1 MKILHVV
8 PNVSEEASGPAY
20 SVPSLARAIARLGH
34 DVELFSVLGASLPAE
49 RGFTHRVYPRAS
61 LLPQLWRSP
70 ALARALAGAAPGAD
84 VLHSHSLWVMPNIY
98 PGWIRRSASTE
109 LVVSPRGTLS
119 AWALNHSRWKK
130 KLVWALAQGRV
141 VRAAACLHATAENE
155 YRDLRALALGQPICI
170 IPNGIDV
177 PATSAL
183 DEPLAEGEL
192 RTLLYIGRL
201 HVKKG
206 IDRLLRAWAA
216 IARERPDW
224 CLRIVGPDD
233 GGHEAQLR
241 GLAATLR
248 APRVTFAAAVYGEC
262 KRAQYRRADLHVLPS
277 HSENFGMTVAE
288 SLANGTPVIT
298 THGTP
303 WSGLEREACG
313 WWIELGVDP
322 LVAALLHATALE
334 RNELLRLGER
344 GRRWMTR
351 DFSWDTVAEQMAAVY
366 TWLRGGGT
374 PPPSVRVG

>member
-20 SVPSLARAIARLGH
+20 SVPSLARALARLGH
-34 DVELFSVLGASLPAE
+34 DVELFSVLGAPLAAE
-49 RGFTHRVYPRAS
+49 PGFTHRVYPRAS
-61 LLPQLWRSP
+61 LLPRLWRSP
-70 ALARALAGAAPGAD
+70 ALARALAQAAAGAD

-98 PGWIRRSASTE
+98 PGWIRRSASTR

-130 KLVWALAQGRV
+130 RLVWALAQGRV
-141 VRAAACLHATAENE
+141 VRAAACLHATADSE
-155 YRDLRALALGQPICI
+155 YRDLRALELGQPICV

-177 PATSAL
+177 PSVSAL
-183 DEPLAEGEL
+183 DEPRDEGQP

-206 IDRLLRAWAA
+206 VDRLLRAWAA
-216 IARERPDW
+216 IAAQRPDW

-233 GGHEAQLR
+233 GGHEAELR
-241 GLAATLR
+241 GLAASLR
-248 APRVTFAAAVYGEC
+248 APRVTFAAPVYGEN
-262 KRAQYRRADLHVLPS
+262 KRAGYRRADLHVLPS

-288 SLANGTPVIT
+288 SLACGTPVIT

-313 WWIELGVDP
+313 WWIEPGVDP
-322 LVAALLHATALE
+322 LVAALLGATALE
-334 RNELLRLGER
+334 RNELLRIGER
-344 GRRWMTR
+344 GRRWMMR
-351 DFSWDTVAEQMAAVY
+351 DFSWDTVGEQMAAVY
-366 TWLRGGGT
+366 GWLRGGG
-374 PPPSVRVG
+374 PPPPCVRAD